1 MKARYLFLSV
11 LAATALP
18 IPAADASVLLIFG
31 QTGSA
36 DTVTGTRT
44 LSSTT
49 ITSSAPVD
57 ITEIDAPLGIPISA
71 TFTLNAHSI
80 SAATT
85 VGPAPDIVQSL
96 RRLVQHYRW
105 RHQLL
110 ERNVLRRNLRIG

>member
-18 IPAADASVLLIFG
+18 IPAPDASVLLIFG
-31 QTGSA
+31 QTGMA

-44 LSSTT
+44 GSSTT

-71 TFTLNAHSI
+71 T
-80 SAATT
+80 
-85 VGPAPDIVQSL
+85 SL
-96 RRLVQHYRW
+96 SMPTALVRPLRW
-105 RHQLL
+105 
-110 ERNVLRRNLRIG
+110 VLRGGG